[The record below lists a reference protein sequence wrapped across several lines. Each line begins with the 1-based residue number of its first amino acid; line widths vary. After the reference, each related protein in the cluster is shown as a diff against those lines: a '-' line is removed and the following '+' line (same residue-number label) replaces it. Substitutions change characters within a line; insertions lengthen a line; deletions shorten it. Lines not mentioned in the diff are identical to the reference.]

1 MLLQPRQGQISASLP
16 SLRSTGAEESRS
28 DLPQFRE
35 RASRRTEKTRPMR
48 TIGGEIELQVISGDG
63 IAEKELGHI
72 IFPELLME
80 ETGARPRVT
89 ESRSLA

>member
-1 MLLQPRQGQISASLP
+1 
-16 SLRSTGAEESRS
+16 
-28 DLPQFRE
+28 
-35 RASRRTEKTRPMR
+35 MR
-48 TIGGEIELQVISGDG
+48 TIGGEIELQVISGNG